1 MEFET
6 IISHAGKKIDT
17 TYGAMSM
24 PIYQTSNFVF
34 DDIGKTRA
42 GYDYSR
48 TSNPTRKVLEDT
60 LAKLEGGHAGFAFG
74 TGMAAITTAAH
85 LLKSSD
91 HVISGDDI
99 YGGTYRLFQ
108 NVMKDHGIEF
118 SFIRLNDRKTLE
130 AAIRPNTKMIWFES
144 PSNPLL
150 NIVDI
155 EMVAS
160 VAKKYKIL
168 SVMDNTFATPYF
180 LKPIEFGIDMVMH
193 STTKYL
199 NGHSD
204 VVGGALIT
212 SADEL
217 SQRVQFYLNALGTCA
232 APFDCWLVIR
242 GIATLSLRMKQ
253 HAENAQAIAEY
264 LESHPSVSK
273 VYYPGLKNHPG
284 HDIASRQMK
293 GYGGMVSFEVK
304 GGENAAHNFL
314 RRAELFAL
322 AESLGGVASLAE
334 YPALMSHASMSAAA
348 RQQCGIT
355 EGLVRLSVGIEN
367 INDLIKDLDQAL
379 VKR

>member
-1 MEFET
+1 
-6 IISHAGKKIDT
+6 
-17 TYGAMSM
+17 
-24 PIYQTSNFVF
+24 
-34 DDIGKTRA
+34 
-42 GYDYSR
+42 
-48 TSNPTRKVLEDT
+48 
-60 LAKLEGGHAGFAFG
+60 
-74 TGMAAITTAAH
+74 
-85 LLKSSD
+85 
-91 HVISGDDI
+91 
-99 YGGTYRLFQ
+99 
-108 NVMKDHGIEF
+108 
-118 SFIRLNDRKTLE
+118 
-130 AAIRPNTKMIWFES
+130 
-144 PSNPLL
+144 
-150 NIVDI
+150 
-155 EMVAS
+155 
-160 VAKKYKIL
+160 
-168 SVMDNTFATPYF
+168 
-180 LKPIEFGIDMVMH
+180 
-193 STTKYL
+193 
-199 NGHSD
+199 
-204 VVGGALIT
+204 
-212 SADEL
+212 
-217 SQRVQFYLNALGTCA
+217 
-232 APFDCWLVIR
+232 
-242 GIATLSLRMKQ
+242 LSLRMKQ

>member
-1 MEFET
+1 VRPYLEADRLINLPKLKTHEMMTMTCAVKNLFGAVVGAEK
-6 IISHAGKKIDT
+6 AGWHLKA
-17 TYGAMSM
+17 GASREQFARLLLE
-24 PIYQTSNFVF
+24 IY
-34 DDIGKTRA
+34 
-42 GYDYSR
+42 
-48 TSNPTRKVLEDT
+48 
-60 LAKLEGGHAGFAFG
+60 
-74 TGMAAITTAAH
+74 
-85 LLKSSD
+85 LLK
-91 HVISGDDI
+91 
-99 YGGTYRLFQ
+99 
-108 NVMKDHGIEF
+108 K
-118 SFIRLNDRKTLE
+118 
-130 AAIRPNTKMIWFES
+130 
-144 PSNPLL
+144 PLL

-160 VAKKYKIL
+160 VAKKHKIL

-180 LKPIEFGIDMVMH
+180 LKPLEFGIDMVMH

-212 SADEL
+212 STEEL

-253 HAENAQAIAEY
+253 HAENAQTIAEY
-264 LESHPSVSK
+264 LERHPSVAK

-304 GGENAAHNFL
+304 GGEKAAHNFL
-314 RRAELFAL
+314 RRAKLFAL

-334 YPALMSHASMSAAA
+334 YPALMSHASMSAEA
-348 RQQCGIT
+348 RQQCGIS

-379 VKR
+379 VNR